1 MKINT
6 KTMKSFKRIWTE
18 LWLPLLIILL
28 IALFYKQILITFPR
42 WITEIYFSTF
52 SDEKYNPGITGPIG
66 DTFGGMLGPLV
77 ALFAAFLTFLA
88 FWVQYKANVDQKHD
102 LQVERFENKFY
113 ELLRFHKDNISEIK
127 IDGHE
132 GTVEKRKAFVSMYNE
147 FRYSFWCC
155 KDKYT
160 ELQERGVLLNNYSD
174 EQLVRLAYIF
184 FLGGVGDNSDMVSKA
199 INKNPNYKFEDNLFH
214 AVLAYFKLIKSKQIR
229 PAYIDNDGNPVIL
242 RLRYLPWGGHQSRLG
257 HYYRHL
263 FQTVKYV
270 DKQEVDLITEDDK
283 IDYLRMLRAQL
294 SDYEQVLLYYNAI
307 SHLGE
312 GWLQNNY
319 FIKYKMIH
327 NIPLPLASF
336 GITPTEKFCKEL
348 EADPSLFEWV
358 ER

>member
-1 MKINT
+1 MKAL
-6 KTMKSFKRIWTE
+6 KRIWSE
-18 LWLPLLIILL
+18 LWLPILIIVL
-28 IALFYKQILITFPR
+28 IAIFYEKILVSFPK
-42 WITEIYFSTF
+42 WITNVYYENFN
-52 SDEKYNPGITGPIG
+52 DGKLNPLVTGPIG
-66 DTFGGMLGPLV
+66 DTFGGMVGPLI

-88 FWVQYKANVDQKHD
+88 FWVQFKANVEQKKD
-102 LQVERFENKFY
+102 LQIERFENKFY

-155 KDKYT
+155 KDKYD
-160 ELQERGVLLNNYSD
+160 ELYAKGELKNSYND
-174 EQLVRLAYIF
+174 EQLLRLAYIF

-199 INKNPNYKFEDNLFH
+199 INKNPNYQLEEKLFT
-214 AVLAYFKLIKSKQIR
+214 AVLNYFKLIKSKSIR
-229 PAYIDNDGNPVIL
+229 PAYIDYDGYPVIL

-270 DKQEVDLITEDDK
+270 DKQDADLISDEEK
-283 IDYLRMLRAQL
+283 VDYLRMLRAQL

-307 SHLGE
+307 SHFGE
-312 GWLQNNY
+312 GWLQNDY

-336 GITPTEKFCKEL
+336 GITPTEKFKSEL
-348 EADPSLFEWV
+348 EKDSSMFEWA

>member
-1 MKINT
+1 MKAIR
-6 KTMKSFKRIWTE
+6 RIWSE
-18 LWLPLLIILL
+18 LWLPILLILL
-28 IALFYKQILITFPR
+28 IALFYEQILIRFPR
-42 WITEIYFSTF
+42 WLTEIYYINFK
-52 SDEKYNPGITGPIG
+52 DGKLNPADTGPIG
-66 DTFGGMLGPLV
+66 DTFGGMLGPLI

-88 FWVQYKANVDQKHD
+88 FWVQFKANVEQKRD
-102 LQVERFENKFY
+102 LQIERFENKFY

-147 FRYSFWCC
+147 FRYSYWCC
-155 KDKYT
+155 KDKYD
-160 ELQERGVLLNNYSD
+160 ELSAAGALKNQYS
-174 EQLVRLAYIF
+174 EEELVRLAYIF

-199 INKNPNYKFEDNLFH
+199 INNMATHCFEEKLFY
-214 AVLAYFKLIKSKQIR
+214 AVLNYFKLIKSKSIR
-229 PAYIDNDGNPVIL
+229 PAYIDHEGNPVIL

-270 DKQEVDLITEDDK
+270 DKQDEDLIPESDK
-283 IDYLRMLRAQL
+283 LEYLRMLRAQL

-307 SHLGE
+307 SHFGE

-319 FIKYKMIH
+319 FVKYKMIH

-336 GITPTEKFCKEL
+336 GIKPHEKFSAAL
-348 EADPSLFEWV
+348 EQDPSIFEWL
-358 ER
+358 EH

>member
-1 MKINT
+1 MKAL
-6 KTMKSFKRIWTE
+6 KRIWSE
-18 LWLPLLIILL
+18 LWLPIVIIVL
-28 IALFYKQILITFPR
+28 IAIFYKKILVSFPK
-42 WITEIYFSTF
+42 WITNVYYENF
-52 SDEKYNPGITGPIG
+52 DDGKLNPLETGPIG
-66 DTFGGMLGPLV
+66 DTFGGMLGPLI

-88 FWVQYKANVDQKHD
+88 FWVQFKANVEQKKD
-102 LQVERFENKFY
+102 LQIERFENKFY

-127 IDGHE
+127 IDGQE
-132 GTVEKRKAFVSMYNE
+132 GMVEKRKAFVSMYNE

-160 ELQERGVLLNNYSD
+160 ELLEKGELQNTYTD

-199 INKNPNYKFEDNLFH
+199 INKNPNYKFEDKLFTS
-214 AVLAYFKLIKSKQIR
+214 VLNYFKLIKSKTIR
-229 PAYIDNDGNPVIL
+229 PCYFDFDGNPVIL
-242 RLRYLPWGGHQSRLG
+242 RMRYLPWGGHQSRLG

-270 DKQEVDLITEDDK
+270 DKQDEDLISKDDK
-283 IDYLRMLRAQL
+283 VDYLRMLRAQL

-336 GITPTEKFCKEL
+336 GITPTEKFKKEMEL
-348 EADPSLFEWV
+348 DPQLFEWV